1 MELDMVVFRT
11 RCLWTLSKWTLT
23 LNERLKL
30 KPGYHGHE
38 NDKSHPPHA
47 PQLLYFDIAA
57 LVLPMYMDL
66 SVFVI
71 GAISKLMKKDAKPD
85 TVDDNEEVGKLL
97 AGTRYTHCLLVE
109 VWHWAHRS
117 ALRNQRIPTV
127 VTPPIVR

>member
-1 MELDMVVFRT
+1 
-11 RCLWTLSKWTLT
+11 
-23 LNERLKL
+23 
-30 KPGYHGHE
+30 
-38 NDKSHPPHA
+38 
-47 PQLLYFDIAA
+47 
-57 LVLPMYMDL
+57 MYMDL

-85 TVDDNEEVGKLL
+85 TVDDNEEVGELL